1 MSYEESVK
9 KVEGIISMLSENE
22 LPLEKAVDAFK
33 QGMTELETCRK
44 SLENAKMTVKD
55 MGVSDDE

>member
-9 KVEGIISMLSENE
+9 KVENIITMLSENE

-33 QGMTELETCRK
+33 EGITELEVCRK
-44 SLENAKMTVKD
+44 SLENAKITIKD
-55 MGVSDDE
+55 MGADDDE

>member
-9 KVEGIISMLSENE
+9 KVENIITMLSENE

-33 QGMTELETCRK
+33 EGVTELEACRRA
-44 SLENAKMTVKD
+44 LENAKLTVKD
-55 MGVSDDE
+55 MGADDDE